1 MWNTFLLNLK
11 ECFVISQHICK
22 NCEIYLKKFGI
33 IFVYAWV
40 QVRRLGVSERLAL
53 AWQVGSERFNTEISP
68 PPTTDQST
76 STLKG
81 ANWGFRASLP
91 AWSVIINSV
100 LDQSSEW
107 WIENWTFEG
116 DWKANQVV
124 LWIRSDPAIIVA
136 VSQVIKVILTVMSHY
151 DCQNLPLYIRLI
163 WSCENCQSESM
174 LGCLWDESK
183 ARIE

>member
-1 MWNTFLLNLK
+1 M
-11 ECFVISQHICK
+11 
-22 NCEIYLKKFGI
+22 
-33 IFVYAWV
+33 YAWV
-40 QVRRLGVSERLAL
+40 EVRRLGVSERLAGL

-81 ANWGFRASLP
+81 CFRVSLP
-91 AWSVIINSV
+91 AWSVIIKSV

-107 WIENWTFEG
+107 WIQNWTFEEN
-116 DWKANQVV
+116 WKANQVV
-124 LWIRSDPAIIVA
+124 LWIRSDPPIILA

-183 ARIE
+183 TRIE